1 VVFPSNVTGSLT
13 QERVRDRRRA
23 ADDERVAERGIAGA
37 LANVVLFSQCSKR
50 ELRLVAK
57 LAKTKSVR
65 ESTSLT
71 LEGEDGDTMF
81 VILTGHATVHKG
93 GRKLAELGP
102 GDVVGELAILSKAPR
117 NATVT
122 TTVDTDVATIS
133 RRDVHRLI
141 ADAPGFSRKLLESLA
156 LRVRELDRKI
166 VC

>member
-1 VVFPSNVTGSLT
+1 MFDPNAT
-13 QERVRDRRRA
+13 QTLARERVRDQMRA
-23 ADDERVAERGIAGA
+23 AKAREQAERGIASA
-37 LANVVLFSQCSKR
+37 LANASLFGLCSKR

-57 LAKTKSVR
+57 LAKVKTVR

-71 LEGEDGDTMF
+71 LEGEPGDTMF
-81 VILTGHATVHKG
+81 VILSGHATVHKG

-102 GDVVGELAILSKAPR
+102 GDAVGELAILLRAPR

-122 TTVDTDVATIS
+122 TTTETEIATIG

-141 ADAPGFSRKLLESLA
+141 NDAPGFSRKLLEALA
-156 LRVRELDRKI
+156 ERVRELDKKL

>member
-1 VVFPSNVTGSLT
+1 VFPSDVRGSLT
-13 QERVRDRRRA
+13 RERVRDRRRV
-23 ADDERVAERGIAGA
+23 ADDERIAESGIAGV
-37 LANVVLFSQCSKR
+37 LANVSLFSQCSKR

-57 LAKTKSVR
+57 LAKTKTVR

-71 LEGEDGDTMF
+71 LEGEVGDTLF
-81 VILTGHATVHKG
+81 VILSGHATVHKS

-122 TTVDTDVATIS
+122 TTTETQVATIS
-133 RRDVHRLI
+133 RRDAHRLI
-141 ADAPGFSRKLLESLA
+141 ADAPGFSRKLLEALA
-156 LRVRELDRKI
+156 NRVRDLDRKM

>member
-1 VVFPSNVTGSLT
+1 MVFPSNVTGELA
-13 QERVRDRRRA
+13 QGRVRDRLRTA
-23 ADDERVAERGIAGA
+23 QEEHAERGIARA
-37 LANVVLFSQCSKR
+37 LANVTLFSQCSKR

-57 LAKTKSVR
+57 LAKSKKVR

-81 VILTGHATVHKG
+81 VILSGHATVHKG

-122 TTVDTDVATIS
+122 TTEETEVATIS

-156 LRVRELDRKI
+156 LRVRDLDRKI

>member
-1 VVFPSNVTGSLT
+1 MFPSDVAGSLT
-13 QERVRDRRRA
+13 RERVRDRRRA
-23 ADDERVAERGIAGA
+23 AANDRVSESGVAGA
-37 LANVVLFSQCSKR
+37 LANVPLFSQCSKR

-57 LAKTKSVR
+57 LAKTRTVR

-71 LEGEDGDTMF
+71 LEGEEGDTMF
-81 VILTGHATVHKG
+81 VILSGHATVHKG
-93 GRKLAELGP
+93 GRKIAERGP

-122 TTVDTDVATIS
+122 TTTETQMATIS

-156 LRVRELDRKI
+156 DRVRDLDRKI

>member
-1 VVFPSNVTGSLT
+1 MYPSSATESVT
-13 QERVRDRRRA
+13 RDRQRDRMRA
-23 ADDERVAERGIAGA
+23 ADIERDAERGIAGA
-37 LANVVLFSQCSKR
+37 LANVPLFSQCSKR

-57 LAKTKSVR
+57 LAKIKNVR

-81 VILTGHATVHKG
+81 VILSGHATVHKG
-93 GRKLAELGP
+93 GRKLAERGA
-102 GDVVGELAILSKAPR
+102 GDVVGELATLSKAPR

-122 TTVDTDVATIS
+122 TTMETEVATIT

>member
-1 VVFPSNVTGSLT
+1 MFPSDVAGSLT
-13 QERVRDRRRA
+13 RERVRDRRRV
-23 ADDERVAERGIAGA
+23 ADDERKAESGIAGA
-37 LANVVLFSQCSKR
+37 LANVALFSQCSKR

-57 LAKTKSVR
+57 LAKTKTVR

-81 VILTGHATVHKG
+81 VILSGHATVHKG

-102 GDVVGELAILSKAPR
+102 GDVVGELAILGKAPR

-122 TTVDTDVATIS
+122 TTTETQVATIS
-133 RRDVHRLI
+133 RRDTHRLI
-141 ADAPGFSRKLLESLA
+141 ADAPGFSRKLLEALA
-156 LRVRELDRKI
+156 NRVRDLDRKI